1 MEYLNYFTTW
11 TNWSG
16 EWTNQW
22 WMSKPTNKNSI
33 TKQSSSSTVK
43 TKRLTTKYVKEKI
56 PKALREQ
63 VWINKMGKNFH
74 GICSITWCSNDMTCF
89 NFDCGHNIPE
99 SKGGKTD
106 IENLIPICRNC
117 NTGMGNK
124 YTIDQWKLKYKIPTK
139 WYFLYLK

>member
-1 MEYLNYFTTW
+1 MEYFNNFA
-11 TNWSG
+11 NWSN
-16 EWTNQW
+16 EWYTYLTN
-22 WMSKPTNKNSI
+22 KNNTNDINKNTNKNSNKN
-33 TKQSSSSTVK
+33 TC
-43 TKRLTTKYVKEKI
+43 RNGNRNGNKYVKEKI

-63 VWINKMGKNFH
+63 VWINKMGKTFH
-74 GICSITWCSNDMTCF
+74 GICSISWCSNDMTCF

-124 YTIDQWKLKYKIPTK
+124 YTIDEWNKKYKIPSK